1 MDKVVIQNL
10 EANNQRDL
18 SRLIT
23 KVEYDGKIN
32 NVTLDKLF
40 KKTNQEIRIGITG
53 PPGAG
58 KSSITNELI
67 KYFIDND
74 QKVGVI
80 AIDPTSPI
88 SGGSLLGDRVRMNQ
102 YHNDKN
108 VFIRS
113 MSTHEHLGG
122 LSRKA
127 QDIGDILA
135 IAGKDVIIFETV
147 GVGQGEYEI
156 ANVADLTI
164 IVLVPESGDEVQL
177 MKAGLIEIGDLF
189 VVNKSDRKGS
199 EQLTEKLK
207 STININKEITRS
219 VYNTIAK
226 EGKGIEELFNGIMK
240 KFKELEDAGYL
251 LQRRIDRYKVRVKNI
266 IQENLLSEFW
276 TSNKKEKLN
285 QATNSLQNFKKSPM
299 AAAEEIMEN
308 IDL

>member
-10 EANNQRDL
+10 EVNNQRDL

-23 KVEYDGKIN
+23 KIEYDGKIN

-207 STININKEITRS
+207 SIININKEITRP

-285 QATNSLQNFKKSPM
+285 QATNSLQNFKKSPL
-299 AAAEEIMEN
+299 AAAEEIMES

>member
-23 KVEYDGKIN
+23 KIEYDGKIN
-32 NVTLDKLF
+32 NVTFDKLF
-40 KKTNQEIRIGITG
+40 KKTNQGIRIGITG

-80 AIDPTSPI
+80 AIDPTSPF

-102 YHNDKN
+102 YHNDEN

-113 MSTHEHLGG
+113 MSTHGHLGG

-207 STININKEITRS
+207 SIININKEVTRP

-240 KFKELEDAGYL
+240 KFKELEDSGYL

-285 QATNSLQNFKKSPM
+285 QATNSLQNLKKSPM
-299 AAAEEIMEN
+299 AAAEKIMES

>member
-23 KVEYDGKIN
+23 KIEYDGKIN
-32 NVTLDKLF
+32 NVTFDKLF
-40 KKTNQEIRIGITG
+40 KKTNQGIRIGITG

-80 AIDPTSPI
+80 AIDPTSPF

-102 YHNDKN
+102 YHNDEN

-135 IAGKDVIIFETV
+135 IAGKDVIIFETI

-207 STININKEITRS
+207 SIININKEITRP

-285 QATNSLQNFKKSPM
+285 QATNSLQNFKKSPL
-299 AAAEEIMEN
+299 AAAEEIMES

>member
-10 EANNQRDL
+10 EVKKQCDL

-23 KVEYDGKIN
+23 KIEYDGKIN
-32 NVTLDKLF
+32 NVTLDKLY

-80 AIDPTSPI
+80 AIDPTSPF

-102 YHNDKN
+102 YHNDEN

-207 STININKEITRS
+207 SIININKEITRP

-299 AAAEEIMEN
+299 AAAEEIMES

>member
-10 EANNQRDL
+10 EANNQRNL

-23 KVEYDGKIN
+23 KVENDDTIN
-32 NVTLDKLF
+32 NNTLDALF
-40 KKTNQEIRIGITG
+40 KKTNQAIRIGITG

-67 KYFIDND
+67 KHYINSD

-80 AIDPTSPI
+80 AIDPTSPF

-102 YHNDKN
+102 YHNDEN

-113 MSTHEHLGG
+113 MSTQGHLGG

-135 IAGKDVIIFETV
+135 IAEKDVIIFETV

-156 ANVADLTI
+156 ANVADLSI
-164 IVLVPESGDEVQL
+164 IVLVPEAGDEVQL
-177 MKAGLIEIGDLF
+177 MKAGLIEIGDIF

-199 EQLTEKLK
+199 EELTEKLK
-207 STININKEITRS
+207 SIININKKTNRP
-219 VYNTIAK
+219 VFNTIAK
-226 EGKGIEELFNGIMK
+226 EGKGIDELFNGIIN
-240 KFKELEDAGYL
+240 KFIELEDDGSL
-251 LQRRIDRYKVRVKNI
+251 LQRKIDRYKVRVKNI
-266 IQENLLSEFW
+266 IKDNLLHEFW
-276 TSNKKEKLN
+276 TSNKKERLN
-285 QATNSLQNFKKSPM
+285 QATKSLKNLNKSPM
-299 AAAEEIMEN
+299 IAAKEIIEA

>member
-10 EANNQRDL
+10 EVNNQRDL

-23 KVEYDGKIN
+23 KIEYDGKIN
-32 NVTLDKLF
+32 NVTLDKLY

-207 STININKEITRS
+207 SIININKEITRP

-266 IQENLLSEFW
+266 IQENLLNEFW

-285 QATNSLQNFKKSPM
+285 QATNSLQNFKKSPL
-299 AAAEEIMEN
+299 AAAEEIMES

>member
-10 EANNQRDL
+10 GANNQRNL

-23 KVEYDGKIN
+23 KVENDDTIN
-32 NVTLDKLF
+32 NNTLDTLF
-40 KKTNQEIRIGITG
+40 KKTNQAIRIGITG

-67 KYFIDND
+67 KYYINSD

-80 AIDPTSPI
+80 AIDPTSPF

-102 YHNDKN
+102 YHNDEN

-113 MSTHEHLGG
+113 MSTQGHLGG

-127 QDIGDILA
+127 QDIGDLLA
-135 IAGKDVIIFETV
+135 IAEKDVIIFETV

-156 ANVADLTI
+156 VNVADLSI
-164 IVLVPESGDEVQL
+164 IVLVPEAGDEVQL
-177 MKAGLIEIGDLF
+177 MKAGLIEIGDIF

-207 STININKEITRS
+207 SIININKKTNRP
-219 VYNTIAK
+219 VFNTIAK
-226 EGKGIEELFNGIMK
+226 EGKGIEELFNGIIN
-240 KFKELEDAGYL
+240 KFIELEDDGSL
-251 LQRRIDRYKVRVKNI
+251 LERKIDRYKVRVKNI
-266 IQENLLSEFW
+266 IKDNLLHEFW

-285 QATNSLQNFKKSPM
+285 QATKSLKNLNKSPM
-299 AAAEEIMEN
+299 IAAKEIMEA

>member
-23 KVEYDGKIN
+23 KVENDGKIN
-32 NVTLDKLF
+32 NITLDKLF
-40 KKTNQEIRIGITG
+40 KKTNQGIRIGITG

-80 AIDPTSPI
+80 AIDPTSPF

-102 YHNDKN
+102 YHNDEN

-113 MSTHEHLGG
+113 MSTHGHLGG

-135 IAGKDVIIFETV
+135 ITGKDVIIFETV

-207 STININKEITRS
+207 SIININKEVTRP

-240 KFKELEDAGYL
+240 KFKELEDSGYL

-285 QATNSLQNFKKSPM
+285 QATNSLQNLKKSPM
-299 AAAEEIMEN
+299 AAAEKIMES

>member
-1 MDKVVIQNL
+1 MDKVAIQNL

-80 AIDPTSPI
+80 AIDPSSPF
-88 SGGSLLGDRVRMNQ
+88 SGGSLLGDRIRMNQ
-102 YHNDKN
+102 YHNDEN

-164 IVLVPESGDEVQL
+164 IVLVPEAGDEVQL

-207 STININKEITRS
+207 SIININKEITRP

-240 KFKELEDAGYL
+240 KFKELEDSGYL

>member
-23 KVEYDGKIN
+23 KIEYDGKIN
-32 NVTLDKLF
+32 NVTFDKLF
-40 KKTNQEIRIGITG
+40 KKTNQGIRIGITG

-102 YHNDKN
+102 YHNDEN

-207 STININKEITRS
+207 SIININKEITRP

-299 AAAEEIMEN
+299 AAAEEIMES

>member
-23 KVEYDGKIN
+23 KIEYDGKIN

-40 KKTNQEIRIGITG
+40 KKTNQAIRIGITG

-80 AIDPTSPI
+80 AIDPTSPF

-102 YHNDKN
+102 YHNDEN

-135 IAGKDVIIFETV
+135 IAGKDVIIFETI

-207 STININKEITRS
+207 SIININKEITRP

-285 QATNSLQNFKKSPM
+285 QATNSLQNFKKSPL
-299 AAAEEIMEN
+299 AAAEEIMES

>member
-23 KVEYDGKIN
+23 KIEYDGKIN

-80 AIDPTSPI
+80 AIDPTSPF

-102 YHNDKN
+102 YHNDEN

-207 STININKEITRS
+207 SIININKEITRP

>member
-10 EANNQRDL
+10 EVNNQRDL

-23 KVEYDGKIN
+23 KIEYDGKIN

-207 STININKEITRS
+207 SIININKEITRS

-299 AAAEEIMEN
+299 AAAEEIMES

>member
-1 MDKVVIQNL
+1 MDKVVVQNL

-23 KVEYDGKIN
+23 KVENDNATN
-32 NVTLDKLF
+32 NETLDKLF
-40 KKTNQEIRIGITG
+40 KKTNQAIRIGITG

-67 KYFIDND
+67 KYFIKSD

-80 AIDPTSPI
+80 AIDPTSPF

-102 YHNDKN
+102 YHNDES

-113 MSTHEHLGG
+113 MSTHGHLGG

-127 QDIGDILA
+127 QDIGDLLA

-156 ANVADLTI
+156 ANVADLSV
-164 IVLVPESGDEVQL
+164 IVLVPEAGDEVQL
-177 MKAGLIEIGDLF
+177 MKAGLIEIGDIF

-199 EQLTEKLK
+199 EQLTERLK
-207 STININKEITRS
+207 SLVNINRETNRS
-219 VYNTIAK
+219 IFNTIAK
-226 EGKGIEELFNGIMK
+226 EGKGIEELFNGIIK
-240 KFKELEDAGYL
+240 KFTELEDDGNL
-251 LQRRIDRYKVRVKNI
+251 LQRKIDRYKVRVKNI
-266 IQENLLSEFW
+266 IQNNLLSEFW
-276 TSNKKEKLN
+276 TSNKKEKLF
-285 QATNSLQNFKKSPM
+285 QATKSLKDLKKSPNI
-299 AAAEEIMEN
+299 AAKEIMQA

>member
-23 KVEYDGKIN
+23 KIEYDGKIN
-32 NVTLDKLF
+32 NVTFDKLF
-40 KKTNQEIRIGITG
+40 KKTNQGIRIGITG

-80 AIDPTSPI
+80 AIDPTSPF

-102 YHNDKN
+102 YHNDEN

-113 MSTHEHLGG
+113 MSTHGHLGG

-135 IAGKDVIIFETV
+135 IAGKDVIIFETI

-207 STININKEITRS
+207 SIININKEITRP

-266 IQENLLSEFW
+266 IQENLLNEFW

-285 QATNSLQNFKKSPM
+285 QATNSLQNFKKSPL
-299 AAAEEIMEN
+299 AAAEEIMES

>member
-1 MDKVVIQNL
+1 MDKVVVQNL

-23 KVEYDGKIN
+23 KVENDNTTN
-32 NVTLDKLF
+32 NETLDKLF
-40 KKTNQEIRIGITG
+40 KKTNQAIRIGITG

-67 KYFIDND
+67 KYYINSD

-80 AIDPTSPI
+80 AIDPTSPF

-102 YHNDKN
+102 YHNDES

-113 MSTHEHLGG
+113 MSTHGHLGG

-127 QDIGDILA
+127 QDIGDLLA

-156 ANVADLTI
+156 ANVADLSV
-164 IVLVPESGDEVQL
+164 IVLVPEAGDEVQL
-177 MKAGLIEIGDLF
+177 MKAGLIEIGDIF

-199 EQLTEKLK
+199 EQLTERLK
-207 STININKEITRS
+207 SLVNINRETNRS
-219 VYNTIAK
+219 IFNTIAK
-226 EGKGIEELFNGIMK
+226 EGKGIEELFNGIIK
-240 KFKELEDAGYL
+240 KFTELEDDGNL
-251 LQRRIDRYKVRVKNI
+251 LQRKIDRYKVRVKNI
-266 IQENLLSEFW
+266 IQNNLLSEFW
-276 TSNKKEKLN
+276 TSNKKEKLF
-285 QATNSLQNFKKSPM
+285 QATKSLKDLKKSPNI
-299 AAAEEIMEN
+299 AAKEIMQA

>member
-10 EANNQRDL
+10 GANNQRNL

-23 KVEYDGKIN
+23 KVENDDIIN
-32 NVTLDKLF
+32 NKTLDTLF
-40 KKTNQEIRIGITG
+40 KKTNQAIRIGITG

-67 KYFIDND
+67 KYYINSD

-80 AIDPTSPI
+80 AIDPTSPF

-102 YHNDKN
+102 YHNDEN

-113 MSTHEHLGG
+113 MSTQGHLGG

-127 QDIGDILA
+127 QDIGDLLA
-135 IAGKDVIIFETV
+135 IAEKDVIIFETV

-156 ANVADLTI
+156 ANVADLSI
-164 IVLVPESGDEVQL
+164 IVLVPEAGDEVQL
-177 MKAGLIEIGDLF
+177 MKAGLIEIGDIF

-207 STININKEITRS
+207 SIININKKTNRP
-219 VYNTIAK
+219 VFNTIAK
-226 EGKGIEELFNGIMK
+226 EGKGIKELFNGIIN
-240 KFKELEDAGYL
+240 KFIELEDDGSL
-251 LQRRIDRYKVRVKNI
+251 LQRKIDRYKVRVKNI
-266 IQENLLSEFW
+266 IKDNLLHEFW

-285 QATNSLQNFKKSPM
+285 QATKSLKNLNKSPM
-299 AAAEEIMEN
+299 IAAKEIIEA

>member
-10 EANNQRDL
+10 KANNQRNL

-23 KVEYDGKIN
+23 KVENDDTIN
-32 NVTLDKLF
+32 NNTLDTLF
-40 KKTNQEIRIGITG
+40 KKTNQAIRIGITG

-67 KYFIDND
+67 KYYINSD

-80 AIDPTSPI
+80 AIDPTSPF

-102 YHNDKN
+102 YHNDEN

-113 MSTHEHLGG
+113 MSTQGHLGG

-135 IAGKDVIIFETV
+135 IAEKDVIIFETV

-156 ANVADLTI
+156 ANVADLSI
-164 IVLVPESGDEVQL
+164 IVLVPEAGDEVQL
-177 MKAGLIEIGDLF
+177 MKAGLIEIGDIF

-207 STININKEITRS
+207 SIININKKTNRP
-219 VYNTIAK
+219 VFNTIAK
-226 EGKGIEELFNGIMK
+226 EGKGIEELFNGIIN
-240 KFKELEDAGYL
+240 KFIELEDDGSL
-251 LQRRIDRYKVRVKNI
+251 LQRKIDRYKVRVKNI
-266 IQENLLSEFW
+266 IKDNLLNEFW

-285 QATNSLQNFKKSPM
+285 QATKSLKNLNKSPM
-299 AAAEEIMEN
+299 IAAKEIIEA

>member
-80 AIDPTSPI
+80 AIDPSSPF
-88 SGGSLLGDRVRMNQ
+88 SGGSLLGDRIRMNQ
-102 YHNDKN
+102 YHNDEN

-164 IVLVPESGDEVQL
+164 IVLVPEAGDEVQL

-207 STININKEITRS
+207 SIININKEITRP

>member
-18 SRLIT
+18 SRFIT
-23 KVEYDGKIN
+23 KVENDDTIN
-32 NVTLDKLF
+32 NNTLDTLF
-40 KKTNQEIRIGITG
+40 KKTNQAIRIGITG

-67 KYFIDND
+67 KYYINSD

-80 AIDPTSPI
+80 AIDPTSPF

-102 YHNDKN
+102 YHNDEN

-113 MSTHEHLGG
+113 MSTQGHLGG

-135 IAGKDVIIFETV
+135 IAEKDVIIFETV

-156 ANVADLTI
+156 ANVADLSI
-164 IVLVPESGDEVQL
+164 IVLVPEAGDEVQL
-177 MKAGLIEIGDLF
+177 MKAGLIEIGDIF

-207 STININKEITRS
+207 SIININKKTNRP
-219 VYNTIAK
+219 VFNTIAK
-226 EGKGIEELFNGIMK
+226 EGKGVEELFNGIIN
-240 KFKELEDAGYL
+240 KFIELEDDGSL
-251 LQRRIDRYKVRVKNI
+251 LQRKIDRYKVRVKNI
-266 IQENLLSEFW
+266 IKDNLLHEFW

-285 QATNSLQNFKKSPM
+285 QATKSLKNLNKSPM
-299 AAAEEIMEN
+299 IAAKEIIEA

>member
-10 EANNQRDL
+10 GANNQRNL

-23 KVEYDGKIN
+23 KVENDDIIN
-32 NVTLDKLF
+32 NKTLDTLF
-40 KKTNQEIRIGITG
+40 KKTNQAIRIGITG

-67 KYFIDND
+67 KYYINSD

-80 AIDPTSPI
+80 AIDPTSPF

-102 YHNDKN
+102 YHNDEN

-113 MSTHEHLGG
+113 MSTQGHLGG

-135 IAGKDVIIFETV
+135 IAEKDVIIFETV

-156 ANVADLTI
+156 ANVADLSI
-164 IVLVPESGDEVQL
+164 IVLVPEAGDEVQL
-177 MKAGLIEIGDLF
+177 MKAGLIEIGDIF

-207 STININKEITRS
+207 SIININKKTNRP
-219 VYNTIAK
+219 VFNAIAK
-226 EGKGIEELFNGIMK
+226 EGKGIEELFNGIIN
-240 KFKELEDAGYL
+240 KFIELEDDGSL
-251 LQRRIDRYKVRVKNI
+251 LERKIDRYKVRVKNI
-266 IQENLLSEFW
+266 IKDNLLHEFW

-285 QATNSLQNFKKSPM
+285 QATKSLKNLNKSPM
-299 AAAEEIMEN
+299 IAAKEIIEA

>member
-10 EANNQRDL
+10 EVNNQRDL

-23 KVEYDGKIN
+23 KIEYDGKIN
-32 NVTLDKLF
+32 NVTFDKLF
-40 KKTNQEIRIGITG
+40 KKTNQGIRIGITG

-80 AIDPTSPI
+80 AIDPTSPF

-102 YHNDKN
+102 YHNDEN

-207 STININKEITRS
+207 SIININKEITRPA
-219 VYNTIAK
+219 YNTIAK

-266 IQENLLSEFW
+266 IQENLLNEFW

-285 QATNSLQNFKKSPM
+285 QATNSLQNFKKSPL
-299 AAAEEIMEN
+299 AAAEEIMES

>member
-10 EANNQRDL
+10 EANNQRNL

-23 KVEYDGKIN
+23 KVENDDTIN
-32 NVTLDKLF
+32 NNTLDALF
-40 KKTNQEIRIGITG
+40 KKTNQAIRIGITG

-67 KYFIDND
+67 KHYINSD

-80 AIDPTSPI
+80 AIDPTSPF

-102 YHNDKN
+102 YHNDEN

-113 MSTHEHLGG
+113 MSTQGHLGG

-135 IAGKDVIIFETV
+135 IAEKDVIIFETV

-156 ANVADLTI
+156 ANVADLSI
-164 IVLVPESGDEVQL
+164 IVLVPEAGDEVQL
-177 MKAGLIEIGDLF
+177 MKAGLIEIGDIF

-207 STININKEITRS
+207 SIININKKTNRP
-219 VYNTIAK
+219 VFNTIAK
-226 EGKGIEELFNGIMK
+226 EGKGIDELFNGIIN
-240 KFKELEDAGYL
+240 KFIELEDDGSL
-251 LQRRIDRYKVRVKNI
+251 LQRKIDRYKVRVKNI
-266 IQENLLSEFW
+266 IKDNLLHEFW
-276 TSNKKEKLN
+276 TSNKKERLN
-285 QATNSLQNFKKSPM
+285 QATKSLKNLNKSPM
-299 AAAEEIMEN
+299 IAAKEIIEA

>member
-23 KVEYDGKIN
+23 KIEYDGKIN
-32 NVTLDKLF
+32 NVTFDKLF
-40 KKTNQEIRIGITG
+40 KKTNQGIRIGITG

-80 AIDPTSPI
+80 AIDPTSPF

-102 YHNDKN
+102 YHNDEN

-207 STININKEITRS
+207 SIININKEITRP

-285 QATNSLQNFKKSPM
+285 QATNSLQNFKKSPL
-299 AAAEEIMEN
+299 AAAEEIMES

>member
-1 MDKVVIQNL
+1 MDKVAIQNL

-23 KVEYDGKIN
+23 KVENDDIRNSFELGK
-32 NVTLDKLF
+32 F
-40 KKTNQEIRIGITG
+40 FQKTSHAIRIGITG

-58 KSSITNELI
+58 KSSITNNLI
-67 KYFIDND
+67 KYYIKND

-80 AIDPTSPI
+80 AIDPTSPF

-102 YHNDKN
+102 YHNEEN

-207 STININKEITRS
+207 SIININKEITRP

>member
-1 MDKVVIQNL
+1 MDKFVIQNL
-10 EANNQRDL
+10 EVTNQRDL

-23 KVEYDGKIN
+23 KIENDDKIDN
-32 NVTLDKLF
+32 RSLDKLF
-40 KKTNQEIRIGITG
+40 KKTNQAIRIGITG

-67 KYFIDND
+67 KYYINSD

-80 AIDPTSPI
+80 AIDPTSPF

-102 YHNDKN
+102 YHNN
-108 VFIRS
+108 ESVFIRS
-113 MSTHEHLGG
+113 MSTHGHLGG

-135 IAGKDVIIFETV
+135 IANKDVIIFETV

-156 ANVADLTI
+156 VNVADLSI
-164 IVLVPESGDEVQL
+164 IVLVPEAGDEVQL
-177 MKAGLIEIGDLF
+177 MKAGLLEIGDIF

-207 STININKEITRS
+207 SIININKETSRP

-226 EGKGIEELFNGIMK
+226 EGEGIEELFNGIIK
-240 KFKELEDAGYL
+240 KVVELEEDGDL
-251 LQRRIDRYKVRVKNI
+251 LQRRIDRYKVRVENI
-266 IQENLLSEFW
+266 IKDNLLSEFW
-276 TSNKKEKLN
+276 TSNKKEELN
-285 QATNSLQNFKKSPM
+285 KATQSLKDLNKSPII
-299 AAAEEIMEN
+299 AAKNIMEN
-308 IDL
+308 INL

>member
-10 EANNQRDL
+10 EVNNQRDL

-23 KVEYDGKIN
+23 KIEYDGKIN

-40 KKTNQEIRIGITG
+40 KKTNQGIRIGITG

>member
-23 KVEYDGKIN
+23 KVENDGKIN
-32 NVTLDKLF
+32 NITLDKLF
-40 KKTNQEIRIGITG
+40 KKTNQAIRIGITG

-74 QKVGVI
+74 QKVGII
-80 AIDPTSPI
+80 AIDPTSPF

-102 YHNDKN
+102 YHNDEN

-113 MSTHEHLGG
+113 MSTHGHLGG

-135 IAGKDVIIFETV
+135 ITGKDVIIFETV

-207 STININKEITRS
+207 SIININKEVTRP

-240 KFKELEDAGYL
+240 KFKELEDSGYL

-266 IQENLLSEFW
+266 IQENLLNEFW

-285 QATNSLQNFKKSPM
+285 QATNSLQNFKKSPL
-299 AAAEEIMEN
+299 AAAEEIMES

>member
-1 MDKVVIQNL
+1 MDKVVVQNL

-23 KVEYDGKIN
+23 KVENDNATN
-32 NVTLDKLF
+32 NETLDKLF
-40 KKTNQEIRIGITG
+40 KKTNQAIRIGITG

-67 KYFIDND
+67 KYYINSD

-80 AIDPTSPI
+80 AIDPTSPF

-102 YHNDKN
+102 YHNDES

-113 MSTHEHLGG
+113 MSTHGHLGG

-127 QDIGDILA
+127 QDIGDLLA

-156 ANVADLTI
+156 ANVADLSV
-164 IVLVPESGDEVQL
+164 IVLVPEAGDEVQL
-177 MKAGLIEIGDLF
+177 MKAGLIEIGDIF

-199 EQLTEKLK
+199 EQLTERLK
-207 STININKEITRS
+207 SLVNINRETNRS
-219 VYNTIAK
+219 IFNTIAK

-240 KFKELEDAGYL
+240 KFTELEDNGNL
-251 LQRRIDRYKVRVKNI
+251 LQRKIDRYKVRVKNI
-266 IQENLLSEFW
+266 IQNNLLSEFW
-276 TSNKKEKLN
+276 TSNKKEKLF
-285 QATNSLQNFKKSPM
+285 QATKSLKDLKKSPNI
-299 AAAEEIMEN
+299 AAKEIMQA

>member
-18 SRLIT
+18 SRFIT
-23 KVEYDGKIN
+23 KVENDDTIN
-32 NVTLDKLF
+32 NNTLDTLF
-40 KKTNQEIRIGITG
+40 KKTNQAIRIGITG

-67 KYFIDND
+67 KYYINSD

-80 AIDPTSPI
+80 AIDPTSPF

-102 YHNDKN
+102 YHNDEN

-113 MSTHEHLGG
+113 MSTQGHLGG

-127 QDIGDILA
+127 QDIGDLLA
-135 IAGKDVIIFETV
+135 IAEKDVIIFETV

-156 ANVADLTI
+156 ANVADLSI
-164 IVLVPESGDEVQL
+164 IVLVPEAGDEVQL
-177 MKAGLIEIGDLF
+177 MKAGLIEIGDIF

-207 STININKEITRS
+207 SIININKKTNRP
-219 VYNTIAK
+219 VFNTIAK
-226 EGKGIEELFNGIMK
+226 EGKGVEELFNGIIN
-240 KFKELEDAGYL
+240 KFIELEDDGSL
-251 LQRRIDRYKVRVKNI
+251 LERKIDRYKVRVKNI
-266 IQENLLSEFW
+266 IKDNLLHEFW

-285 QATNSLQNFKKSPM
+285 QATKSLKNLNKSPM
-299 AAAEEIMEN
+299 IAAKEIIEA

>member
-18 SRLIT
+18 SRFIT
-23 KVEYDGKIN
+23 KVENDDTIN
-32 NVTLDKLF
+32 NNTLDTLF
-40 KKTNQEIRIGITG
+40 KKTNQAIRIGITG

-67 KYFIDND
+67 KYYINND

-80 AIDPTSPI
+80 AIDPTSPF

-102 YHNDKN
+102 YHNDEN

-113 MSTHEHLGG
+113 MSTQGHLGG

-135 IAGKDVIIFETV
+135 IAEKDVIIFETV

-156 ANVADLTI
+156 VNVADLSI
-164 IVLVPESGDEVQL
+164 IVLVPEAGDEVQL
-177 MKAGLIEIGDLF
+177 MKAGLIEIGDIF

-207 STININKEITRS
+207 SIININKKTNRP
-219 VYNTIAK
+219 VFNTIAK
-226 EGKGIEELFNGIMK
+226 EGKGVEELFNGIIN
-240 KFKELEDAGYL
+240 KFIELEDDGNL
-251 LQRRIDRYKVRVKNI
+251 LQRKIDRYKVRVKNI
-266 IQENLLSEFW
+266 IKDNLLNEFW

-285 QATNSLQNFKKSPM
+285 QATKSLKNLNKSPM
-299 AAAEEIMEN
+299 IAAKEIMEA

>member
-23 KVEYDGKIN
+23 KIEYDGKIN

-164 IVLVPESGDEVQL
+164 IVLVPEAGDEVQL

-299 AAAEEIMEN
+299 AAAEEIMES

>member
-10 EANNQRDL
+10 EVNNQRDL

-23 KVEYDGKIN
+23 KIEYDGKIN

-207 STININKEITRS
+207 SIININKEITRP

-299 AAAEEIMEN
+299 AAAEEIMES

>member
-23 KVEYDGKIN
+23 KVENDGKIN
-32 NVTLDKLF
+32 NITLDKLF
-40 KKTNQEIRIGITG
+40 KKTNQGIRIGITG

-80 AIDPTSPI
+80 AIDPTSPF

-102 YHNDKN
+102 YHNDEN

-135 IAGKDVIIFETV
+135 IAGKDVIIFETI

-207 STININKEITRS
+207 SIININKEITRP

-285 QATNSLQNFKKSPM
+285 QATNSLQNFKKSPL
-299 AAAEEIMEN
+299 AAAEEIMES

>member
-23 KVEYDGKIN
+23 KVENDGKIN
-32 NVTLDKLF
+32 NITLDKLF
-40 KKTNQEIRIGITG
+40 KKTNQAIRIGITG

-80 AIDPTSPI
+80 AIDPTSPF

-102 YHNDKN
+102 YHNDEN

-113 MSTHEHLGG
+113 MSTHGHLGG

-135 IAGKDVIIFETV
+135 ITGKDVIIFETV

-207 STININKEITRS
+207 SIININKEVTRP

-240 KFKELEDAGYL
+240 KFKELEDSGYL

-285 QATNSLQNFKKSPM
+285 QATNSLQNLKKSPM
-299 AAAEEIMEN
+299 AAAEKIMES